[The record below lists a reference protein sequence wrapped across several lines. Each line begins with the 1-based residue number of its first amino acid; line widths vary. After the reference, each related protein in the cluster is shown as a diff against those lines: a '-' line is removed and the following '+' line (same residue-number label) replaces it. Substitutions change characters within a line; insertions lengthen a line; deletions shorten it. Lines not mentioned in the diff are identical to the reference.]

1 MPKSGSPMRCGGS
14 FRRPWPASSFFVAG
28 SARRL
33 VRPQFGNICLRQC
46 GQEQLTLITGGNHQD
61 PPTTVLLYG
70 RMAHPLGTPPHPASS
85 PTLALGESVQWRLGT
100 IARPSISCLT
110 APLAPDPPIRLLNG
124 LGGSR
129 QVGPRVSL
137 AACCP
142 DNLPQHRH
150 RGPPTSLLRGYRTL
164 HSGKS
169 IGTKPS
175 RLFPLPPIPCLTGMA
190 TSLRWIRAYTATQSS
205 NSRTSSRIEP
215 KARRACLAVTADRA
229 R

>member
-1 MPKSGSPMRCGGS
+1 MPKSGSPTRCGGGFFLTALARYLQ
-14 FRRPWPASSFFVAG
+14 FRAWIRQETLYHPSSVTFD
-28 SARRL
+28 
-33 VRPQFGNICLRQC
+33 LRQC

-85 PTLALGESVQWRLGT
+85 PPLALGESVQWRLGT
-100 IARPSISCLT
+100 IVRPSISCLT

-142 DNLPQHRH
+142 DNLPPA
-150 RGPPTSLLRGYRTL
+150 PPSWATNIFFAWLPHPALRQIYWNQALPSL
-164 HSGKS
+164 
-169 IGTKPS
+169 
-175 RLFPLPPIPCLTGMA
+175 
-190 TSLRWIRAYTATQSS
+190 
-205 NSRTSSRIEP
+205 
-215 KARRACLAVTADRA
+215 V
-229 R
+229 